1 MLVSLVAG
9 AASSQRPVACG
20 GIEGS
25 PLELLP
31 NMHVGDPICVL
42 STGQRGCTSF
52 DAAPRHSGQQQSTH
66 ITLATTC
73 PSQVTHALL
82 SCLQQVTCLLD
93 FWRIGVGGIV
103 DEGTSGSGTGGG
115 LPWLH

>member
-73 PSQVTHALL
+73 PSQVT
-82 SCLQQVTCLLD
+82 CLLD